1 MSKDKLKGPNAGNVA
16 QLPSR
21 CPVDGCS
28 KKVERSDFCKEHFMW
43 FKEGLIN
50 RQGSKPKDFDK
61 KFQAFLKRQRE
72 AA

>member
-1 MSKDKLKGPNAGNVA
+1 MAKDNGPKPSPIA

-21 CPVDGCS
+21 CPVEGCS
-28 KKVERSDFCKEHFMW
+28 KKVERAEFCPTHFEW

-50 RQGSKPKDFDK
+50 RQGIKPKDFDK
-61 KFQAFLKRQRE
+61 KFQNYLKKHKP